1 MGFCSISLP
10 TALTFWPKAF
20 PALFSCP
27 DSLISHPFL
36 NSVNANWLQKI
47 QNLTIFPSLSL
58 KIF

>member
-20 PALFSCP
+20 PALFSFP

-47 QNLTIFPSLSL
+47 QNLTISPSLSL